1 MTIQTLSLNA
11 SHLED
16 AASLVCQR
24 YRHLRQVL
32 PILPARY
39 ESNQKILTRLADLLN
54 ESEGVAMLDG
64 SHLAGFMI
72 GLTIEELMGRRC
84 AYLTEYAWATREE
97 DAQRILTGMYA
108 ALSPGWVADGCA
120 SHAVSCLAN
129 DLTGREAW
137 FWLGFGLLNVDG
149 VRDLQPMAG
158 ASPDIHVQQVRAE
171 DRHILQAFEQ
181 DLSEYMSEAPQYFPH
196 DMVDHTRR
204 MAETGFEAWLA
215 YIGEQPSGCLVLA
228 PGELAETLLL
238 RDPATTY
245 LTSAYTVPE
254 ARAKGITTT
263 LLNEAFA
270 WARQS
275 GYQRC
280 AVDFETANPPAAHFW
295 MKHFQP
301 VVYSL
306 LRVLDPRIVS
316 SKQDTS
322 LNKIRKK

>member
-1 MTIQTLSLNA
+1 MTIQTTSLNA

-24 YRHLRQVL
+24 YRHLRQEL
-32 PILPARY
+32 PILPERY
-39 ESNQKILTRLADLLN
+39 ETSQEILPRLADLLN
-54 ESEGVAMLDG
+54 EFEGVAMLDG

-84 AYLTEYAWATREE
+84 AYLTEYTWATREE
-97 DAQRILTGMYA
+97 DALRILTGMYA
-108 ALSPGWVADGCA
+108 ALAPGWVADGCA
-120 SHAVSCLAN
+120 CHAVSCLAN
-129 DLTGREAW
+129 DLTARDTW
-137 FWLGFGLLNVDG
+137 FWLGFGLLNVDC
-149 VRDLQPMAG
+149 VRDLQPLAG
-158 ASPDIHVQQVRAE
+158 ASPDIHVRQVRAE

-196 DMVDHTRR
+196 DVVDHTSR

-215 YIGEQPSGCLVLA
+215 YIDEQPSGCLVLV

-263 LLNEAFA
+263 LMNEAFA
-270 WARQS
+270 WARQA

-280 AVDFETANPPAAHFW
+280 AVDFETANPPAARFW

-306 LRVLDPRIVS
+306 LRVLDPRIVA
-316 SKQDTS
+316 SK
-322 LNKIRKK
+322 